1 MTLLDNRET
10 NSKLKTAKGYMYT
23 HVYTHKHCTIRLTAI
38 GWLQELIKSKRG
50 WREQCRERE
59 VGGER
64 CVREEHNC
72 VTCPQ
77 PRRDSLGPHT

>member
-38 GWLQELIKSKRG
+38 GWLQELIKSERG
-50 WREQCRERE
+50 WREFCRERE
-59 VGGER
+59 RWEER
-64 CVREEHNC
+64 EVCERG
-72 VTCPQ
+72 T
-77 PRRDSLGPHT
+77 